1 MRGFSCL
8 HNVSGI
14 QCRGDGGSDADS
26 GLGAQTHHVIAE
38 CYDGKTP
45 RAKHCTCK
53 DSRFFTQVALPHAAL
68 CVTWTERRGTLPCG
82 QLTLD
87 GALLRRRFHG
97 RRGS

>member
-1 MRGFSCL
+1 MRGYSC
-8 HNVSGI
+8 HNNVSGI
-14 QCRGDGGSDADS
+14 QCRGDGGSDV
-26 GLGAQTHHVIAE
+26 THHVIAE
-38 CYDGKTP
+38 SYDGKTP

-82 QLTLD
+82 QLTLE